1 MHLCYPSGPWDSA
14 FEALGT
20 APRPRQLFLA
30 QSHGSQVGALRE
42 TQIGSTVPCTAG
54 VRGPRAGVIN
64 PHCTDEETQA
74 LRGDELAHGH
84 TATQRQS
91 LHRTRAATST
101 GELCPA
107 QGHLAGG
114 QVEAAIQLTLHSPG
128 WAPGMAG
135 QRDKGGT
142 F

>member
-20 APRPRQLFLA
+20 APRPCQLFLA
-30 QSHGSQVGALRE
+30 QSHGSQAGALGE
-42 TQIGSTVPCTAG
+42 AQIGSTVPCTAG
-54 VRGPRAGVIN
+54 VRGPKAGVDQ
-64 PHCTDEETQA
+64 PP
-74 LRGDELAHGH
+74 LYRRGDAGSERGQLAHVH

-91 LHRTRAATST
+91 LHRTRAAAST

-107 QGHLAGG
+107 QGHLVGG
-114 QVEAAIQLTLHSPG
+114 QVEAEIQLTLHSPG